1 MTLAFS
7 VVWNVAHVHPNHEA
21 QVAKFLA
28 LHGIDIYCPRFAA
41 PAGTRPGSVREG
53 RTRWVFPGYLFFKV
67 PQGFAR
73 WDLVLWAPGVRRVL
87 SDDGA
92 PSPVSD
98 AVVARLR
105 TRLAQP
111 AGRRSAFRRG
121 QPVVIERGPL
131 AMVDAIFD
139 RELSTSERVQVLVQ
153 LLGRPVTVVVDAA
166 ILRHAS

>member
-1 MTLAFS
+1 M
-7 VVWNVAHVHPNHEA
+7 WNVAHVHPNHEA
-21 QVAKFLA
+21 QVAKFLT
-28 LHGIDIYCPRFAA
+28 LHGIDIYCPRFPA
-41 PAGTRPGSVREG
+41 PAGTRPGSVRDG
-53 RTRWVFPGYLFFKV
+53 RPRWVFPGYIFFRV

-105 TRLAQP
+105 TRLLQP
-111 AGRRSAFRRG
+111 AGRSPAFRQG
-121 QPVVIERGPL
+121 QSVVIERGPL
-131 AMVDAIFD
+131 ATVDAIFD
-139 RELSTSERVQVLVQ
+139 RELNTSERVQVLVR
-153 LLGRPVTVVVDAA
+153 LLGRPVTVAVDAA